1 MIKMFNKK
9 IMTIWMTVAVVMTL
23 LILTQASA
31 VTQSVPSWQ
40 LSSGVQRNYN
50 NQTYIIEM
58 PSSNSTAQIALP
70 LSSWLY
76 IYNLDFVGGN
86 LSIGIYDSYSGITI
100 LTFGFGQTLATE
112 NGTFNNS
119 ALFSIF
125 AFSDNSTVSI
135 DGTLYSTNYT
145 ATSIT
150 VYGSGEFTY
159 TVVYLYNDNTST
171 IGINMSEIIFLFI
184 FMFIFIVIVW
194 AIVGLNR
201 GYD

>member
-1 MIKMFNKK
+1 
-9 IMTIWMTVAVVMTL
+9 MTVAVVMTL

-112 NGTFNNS
+112 N
-119 ALFSIF
+119 
-125 AFSDNSTVSI
+125 
-135 DGTLYSTNYT
+135 
-145 ATSIT
+145 
-150 VYGSGEFTY
+150 
-159 TVVYLYNDNTST
+159 
-171 IGINMSEIIFLFI
+171 
-184 FMFIFIVIVW
+184 
-194 AIVGLNR
+194 
-201 GYD
+201 